1 MGSDRSLFAHAID
14 GDYPADVSVVGRYRD
29 VFAFGDPDEDGVFK
43 RALLAMS
50 VREGARIFPL
60 LDHRGVAIHVLD
72 ESSLMQTGTL
82 KSIDGCLAAARCV
95 TRGHTRVVFE
105 SGGNTGIALTA
116 YGQRAGIETFCVVPE
131 ENLALLDGPTFAPD
145 RARLIAARDRGLVKP
160 AARLIAALDGVRHIP
175 DVPSRYEAARFRG
188 AFILEQALAHGP
200 YDWLAQTISA
210 AFGPIGIYD
219 VFSRFA
225 PRGMSAPRFLGVQQ
239 AANCPMFRAWQAER
253 GAAAERSGAAVA
265 EELLTRVMY
274 DVAPQTYGTYDD
286 LKRILSSSDGAMTT
300 ITRAEFE
307 AALAT
312 PFDGRGLLDRLAD
325 AGARIGTRGGDV
337 VERTGLI
344 ALAGALK
351 AIDGGVVAPG
361 SRILCCLT
369 SGTKPGD
376 GRAVPD
382 CVISSLDEAQRVL
395 KSMVAH
401 D

>member
-1 MGSDRSLFAHAID
+1 MVSDRSMFARAID
-14 GDYPADVSVVGRYRD
+14 GDWSAEASVVGRYRGL
-29 VFAFGDPDEDGVFK
+29 FAFGEPAEDEAFK
-43 RALLAMS
+43 RALVAMS

-60 LDHRGVAIHVLD
+60 LEHHGVAIHVLD
-72 ESSLMQTGTL
+72 ESSLMHTGTL
-82 KSIDGCLAAARCV
+82 KSIDGCLAAAKCV
-95 TRGHTRVVFE
+95 TRGHARVVFE

-116 YGQRAGIETFCVVPE
+116 YGQRAGVETFCVVPE
-131 ENLALLDGPTFAPD
+131 ENLGLLDGPTFAPA
-145 RARLIAARDRGLVKP
+145 RARLIAVADRGLVKP
-160 AARLIAALDGVRHIP
+160 AARLIAAVDGVRHIP
-175 DVPSRYEAARFRG
+175 DVPWRYEAARFRG

-200 YDWLAQTISA
+200 FDWMAQTISA

-225 PRGMSAPRFLGVQQ
+225 PRGMVAPRFLGVQQ
-239 AANCPMFRAWQAER
+239 AANCPMYRAWQAER
-253 GAAAERSGAAVA
+253 GAAAEPSGAAVT

-274 DVAPQTYGTYDD
+274 DVAPQTYGTYGD
-286 LKRILSSSDGAMTT
+286 LMRILSSSDGAMTT

-307 AALAT
+307 TALAT

-325 AGARIGTRGGDV
+325 SGARIGMRDEEV

-351 AIDGGVVAPG
+351 AIDGGMVAPG